1 MVLIPPVENTLPPCS
16 EEGFLLQQQNWS
28 ESVALELA
36 RREGIAL
43 TDAHWEVLHLLRDYY
58 LSFDSSPAMRA
69 LVKYC
74 RQRLGDDK
82 GSSIYLLKLFPGSPA
97 KIGSKLAGLP
107 KPANCL

>member
-1 MVLIPPVENTLPPCS
+1 MPAYVAPPHPSVNEQ
-16 EEGFLLQQQNWS
+16 GFLMQVDDWSPAVAQWLAQN
-28 ESVALELA
+28 
-36 RREGIAL
+36 EGIAL
-43 TDAHWEVLHLLRDYY
+43 TDKHWEVLHLLREYY
-58 LSFDSSPAMRA
+58 VTYDSSPAMRA

-82 GSSIYLLKLFPGSPA
+82 GRSIYLLKLFPGSPA